1 MILIVNSIRKTKLKK
16 NEIIPLNMDFMFTTI
31 FNNEKNI
38 YVLEHFLSD
47 YLEIP
52 FSSIKGNL
60 KILKRKILPNNKK
73 ESSNEVDLV
82 LNYNDKLI
90 NIELSNERKST
101 GVIERNIVLAC
112 KIHGGELEYG
122 NKDYKNIDETLQI
135 NLNNFR
141 CNKDTILSSYYLS
154 DLKNREILT
163 KKFRIDM
170 VDLVLGS
177 KLCYNI
183 NDKLSKW
190 CRLLMTKRRDELYKL
205 AIVLLGREGGNEFM
219 NEIDML
225 CSDDEYIGIYTK
237 LSKKELEYNTY
248 IAEAK
253 EEGFN
258 NGEKSGIEKVAQNML
273 KQNMN
278 TNVISIVTGLTK
290 NEIEKLK
297 KQIV

>member
-1 MILIVNSIRKTKLKK
+1 MIFIVNSVRKNKLKN
-16 NEIIPLNMDFMFTTI
+16 NEIIPLNIDFMFTTI

-52 FSSIKGNL
+52 LDSIKGNL
-60 KILKRKILPNNKK
+60 KILKRKLLLNNKK
-73 ESSNEVDLV
+73 QASNEVDLV
-82 LNYNDKLI
+82 LSYNGKLI
-90 NIELSNERKST
+90 NIKLSNERKST

-122 NKDYKNIDETLQI
+122 NKDYKNIDETIQI

-141 CNKDTILSSYYLS
+141 CNKDTILSSYYLA
-154 DLKNREILT
+154 DLKSKEILT

-170 VDLVLGS
+170 VDLVLGN
-177 KLCYNI
+177 KMCYNI

-190 CRLLMTKRRDELYKL
+190 CRLLMTKKRDELYRL
-205 AIVLLGREGGNEFM
+205 AIVLLGNERGNEFM

-258 NGEKSGIEKVAQNML
+258 DGEKSAIEKVAQNML
-273 KQNMN
+273 KQNIN
-278 TNVISIVTGLTK
+278 TNIISIVTGLTK
-290 NEIEKLK
+290 NEIEILK
-297 KQIV
+297 KAII

>member
-1 MILIVNSIRKTKLKK
+1 MATYIRKTKLKN

-38 YVLEHFLSD
+38 YVLEQFLSD

-52 FSSIKGNL
+52 IDIIKGNL
-60 KILKRKILPNNKK
+60 KILKRKLIPNNKR

-82 LNYNDKLI
+82 LNYNGKLI

-101 GVIERNIVLAC
+101 GIIERNIVFAC
-112 KIHGGELEYG
+112 KIHGSQLKYG
-122 NKDYKNIDETLQI
+122 NFDYKNIDETLQI

-141 CNKDTILSSYYLS
+141 CNKNKLLVKYYLA
-154 DLKNREILT
+154 DIENKEILT
-163 KKFRIDM
+163 TKFRIDM
-170 VDLVLGS
+170 VDLVFGS
-177 KLCYNI
+177 KLCYTI

-190 CRLLMTKRRDELYKL
+190 CRLLMTNKKDELYNL
-205 AIVLLGREGGNEFM
+205 ATYLLGKESGEEFM
-219 NEIDML
+219 GEVEML
-225 CSDDEYIGIYTK
+225 CSDDEYIGLYTK

-258 NGEKSGIEKVAQNML
+258 DGINQEKFEIAKNLVSK
-273 KQNMN
+273 
-278 TNVISIVTGLTK
+278 NVDINLIIDVTGLT
-290 NEIEKLK
+290 IE
-297 KQIV
+297 QISTLY